1 MAGSGQEGHGKRDRE
16 MNAHSLVL
24 ERPTRRARFI
34 SFGDA
39 SGGRV
44 LEISI
49 DQHKILLTGDIEEDA
64 ERRLLDV
71 LSDVDVLKVAHHGSK
86 TSTSDDFIALLEPRF
101 SVISVGEGNRFGHP
115 HPETL
120 WSLRE
125 SKVLRTDL
133 HGVIQVEFE
142 KGKMHFIE

>member
-1 MAGSGQEGHGKRDRE
+1 MGRRKATPKRRETSAVVDLTLEESHLHSQGLVATREGKPKRTRSED
-16 MNAHSLVL
+16 L
-24 ERPTRRARFI
+24 EYM
-34 SFGDA
+34 
-39 SGGRV
+39 
-44 LEISI
+44 
-49 DQHKILLTGDIEEDA
+49 ILDDDYEDIEEDA

-71 LSDVDVLKVAHHGSK
+71 LSDVDVLKVAHHGSR
-86 TSTSDDFIALLEPRF
+86 TSTSEEFISLLEPRL
-101 SVISVGEGNRFGHP
+101 SVISVGERNRFGHP

-142 KGKMHFIE
+142 KGKMYFIE